1 MHGNRGY
8 FHSNKQPLFKAVYE
22 TVESYKIASNP
33 YFNFVIP
40 LKSSLNESVV
50 KETNCGLLTEETMLF
65 AKKIFRSYQSF
76 LYY

>member
-33 YFNFVIP
+33 YLNFVIP

-50 KETNCGLLTEETMLF
+50 KETNCGLLTEETMLI
-65 AKKIFRSYQSF
+65 ANKIFGRYQMF
-76 LYY
+76 IYY